1 MTQGGPVRFYS
12 GLAYALWEMGALVL
26 PGSVGQEEISLGPLP
41 VMCLETEKQKQA
53 KLIDW

>member
-1 MTQGGPVRFYS
+1 MTQGGPVGFFL
-12 GLAYALWEMGALVL
+12 GLAYAFWEMGALVL

-41 VMCLETEKQKQA
+41 VMWLETEKQKQA